1 MIEWRALVGVLL
13 LCGCAM
19 DTPVVEPQLE
29 PVRQA
34 ITSEKPAKFEK
45 SAKRQARPYAIIA
58 DFILED
64 VKFRFENNSRQL
76 ELSQSAAR
84 LQRFPQIRPSGQ
96 LSARDGPGI
105 NISVDQVVYDGG
117 VYPARLF
124 LNDAEA
130 VARQIEILNTV
141 NGMIS
146 EDVELYLSYHQNR
159 ETESL
164 FDQLQKQI
172 AELLD
177 LAKTRVQG
185 GVGAANE
192 VTLFQLR
199 LTEVQTEARIARSRA
214 NVARTSLRAA
224 DRINLSGKPPSPV
237 VTSDQ
242 LPPRII
248 EALATRELE
257 RGRLEIERTNV
268 RPQVVVSGTVGSNLT
283 SGVLNDDIGV
293 RVRTNNPLPI
303 YGNPDLRLAEQSL
316 ALAEAEMH
324 RTIAETQRE
333 VAQLREEISLLK
345 SQERDTGLLTQQAQA
360 RLEDFADQFR
370 AGTVGITEAA
380 SLVDTVQRAL
390 RSEIQVRYDI
400 LDRERQLAEMTG
412 SFLP

>member
-45 SAKRQARPYAIIA
+45 SAKRQARPYATIA

-177 LAKTRVQG
+177 LAETRVQG

-316 ALAEAEMH
+316 ALAEAEMD

>member
-1 MIEWRALVGVLL
+1 MIEWRAIVGVLL

-19 DTPVVEPQLE
+19 DSPVVEPQLE

-316 ALAEAEMH
+316 ALAEAEMD

>member
-1 MIEWRALVGVLL
+1 MIEWRAVAGILL
-13 LCGCAM
+13 ICGCAQE
-19 DTPVVEPQLE
+19 PRAIEPQLE
-29 PVRQA
+29 PMRQA
-34 ITSEKPAKFEK
+34 ITGEQAADFEK
-45 SAKRQARPYAIIA
+45 LSSRQARPYAAIA
-58 DFILED
+58 KFALED
-64 VKFRFENNSRQL
+64 VMFRFENNSRQL
-76 ELSQSAAR
+76 ELSQTAAR

-96 LSARDGPGI
+96 ISTQDGAGI
-105 NISVDQVVYDGG
+105 NISVDQVIYDGG

-130 VARQIEILNTV
+130 IGRQIEILNTV
-141 NGMIS
+141 NDMIS
-146 EDVELYLSYHQNR
+146 EDVALYLSYHQNR

-164 FDQLQKQI
+164 FDELQQQI
-172 AELLD
+172 AELLE
-177 LAKTRVQG
+177 LARTRVQG

-214 NVARTSLRAA
+214 NVALSSLRAA
-224 DRINLSGKPPSPV
+224 DQINLAGTPPSPV
-237 VTSDQ
+237 VTDDQ
-242 LPPRII
+242 LPPRIV
-248 EALATRELE
+248 EAVAARELE
-257 RGRLEIERTNV
+257 RGRLELERTNV
-268 RPQVVVSGTVGSNLT
+268 RPQIVVSGTAGSDLT

-303 YGNPDLRLAEQSL
+303 YGNPDLRLAEENL
-316 ALAEAEMH
+316 VLAEAELD
-324 RTIAETQRE
+324 RTVAETQRE
-333 VAQLREEISLLK
+333 VAQLREEISLLR
-345 SQERDTGLLTQQAQA
+345 SQARDTGLLTQQAQA

-380 SLVDTVQRAL
+380 SLVDTLQRAL